1 MASSA
6 EARGSASADV
16 FLAIKT
22 KRAGEIK
29 GESAA
34 TGHENAIV
42 VSGWTWGVASS
53 AALGSAQ
60 ATSRRSYSNLVIT
73 KRVDSASTALMSV
86 LVTNDEVKEA
96 KLAMRK
102 AGEGQRD
109 FFTITLTNARV
120 IGVDLDCDASGEV
133 FERVSIAF
141 TKVQVDYELQKSSG
155 QRGASTSFNDELLAS

>member
-1 MASSA
+1 
-6 EARGSASADV
+6 
-16 FLAIKT
+16 
-22 KRAGEIK
+22 
-29 GESAA
+29 
-34 TGHENAIV
+34 
-42 VSGWTWGVASS
+42 
-53 AALGSAQ
+53 
-60 ATSRRSYSNLVIT
+60 
-73 KRVDSASTALMSV
+73 
-86 LVTNDEVKEA
+86 
-96 KLAMRK
+96 MRK